1 MNLNIMITKLREFS
15 TLLKN
20 ASEENQAA
28 FFHAFFAAYSSL
40 QNPQDQDQAQAQA
53 QAVTALNTQVS
64 EIGVNNYQV
73 INTTEALLNLANL
86 LNQNTINLI
95 ALGDVGALACASSS
109 TPTGRQDL
117 YELLKK
123 CLPNPQQQGLQSFT
137 TIIDHLIENQVVMQ
151 DGVITAGEV
160 VNSAL
165 ALAPTP
171 APAQYSCAAAAAEP
185 APAQD
190 SCAAAAAEPAP
201 AQDSCAAA
209 AVEPTV
215 EPTTPRKNNKARSLN
230 TPPPLALSQ
239 SPSVELPHLPPAMQ
253 SALAQLLRLQLQQQ
267 FEQSSPF
274 GAWQLDRKEKKD
286 NGR

>member
-28 FFHAFFAAYSSL
+28 FFHAFFAAHSSL
-40 QNPQDQDQAQAQA
+40 QNPQDQD

-73 INTTEALLNLANL
+73 INTTEVLLNLANL
-86 LNQNTINLI
+86 LNQNTANLI

-109 TPTGRQDL
+109 TPIGRKDL
-117 YELLKK
+117 SKLLNDFFQTPPK
-123 CLPNPQQQGLQSFT
+123 QALQSFT
-137 TIIDHLIENQVVMQ
+137 AIITHIINNQVVMQ

-171 APAQYSCAAAAAEP
+171 AQAQYSCAAAAA
-185 APAQD
+185 
-190 SCAAAAAEPAP
+190 
-201 AQDSCAAA
+201 
-209 AVEPTV
+209 

-230 TPPPLALSQ
+230 TTPPPAPSQ
-239 SPSVELPHLPPAMQ
+239 SPSVELPPLPPAMQ

-274 GAWQLDRKEKKD
+274 GARQLDRKEKNN

>member
-109 TPTGRQDL
+109 TPTGRQEDL

-171 APAQYSCAAAAAEP
+171 APAQY
-185 APAQD
+185 

>member
-171 APAQYSCAAAAAEP
+171 APAQYSCAAAA
-185 APAQD
+185 
-190 SCAAAAAEPAP
+190 
-201 AQDSCAAA
+201 
-209 AVEPTV
+209 VEPTV